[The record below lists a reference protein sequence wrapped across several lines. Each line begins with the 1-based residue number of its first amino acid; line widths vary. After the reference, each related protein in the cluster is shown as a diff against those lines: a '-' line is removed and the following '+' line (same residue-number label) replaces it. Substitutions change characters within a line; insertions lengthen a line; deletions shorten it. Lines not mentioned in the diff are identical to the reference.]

1 MNKRQ
6 IKKSEGLM
14 TKPKD
19 AKIMNAIVKHR
30 YFLYLDENRYL
41 SEKTI
46 YKHEAS
52 VRIFEEHIGYRDFGV
67 FNKKIAREFKASV
80 QKRVNKKGNTI
91 SGKTIL
97 FHLKSVQQFLI
108 WLNGQLGYK
117 RKYTQYDVGVLNL
130 KLNKV
135 REIMSAKKIIDLPT
149 VADTIQIIESIK
161 SENPVDHRDMA
172 IYAVLLCT
180 GVRADTLISLPIS
193 SLNIENMTLD
203 LNPAMGVRTKFG
215 EHTITKVFNHDKK
228 LIQIILDW
236 RSYLV
241 HQLEFKLMDPLFPK
255 TDQTPDEDCVT
266 YTNKNLTHD
275 FWKNESSLT
284 NMMKKRASATG
295 LTYFHPHLYRH
306 SAILISTR
314 KTKTPEEFKA
324 LSQNF
329 SHKSIL
335 DTLLSYAPISIE
347 EQLEILKKLDDRK
360 TNNNDDVNEENDKT
374 HDKKEIKNLIKS
386 HLKDLFSE
394 EGIFDLLKELLSE
407 KMHEK

>member
-1 MNKRQ
+1 MNESQNKG
-6 IKKSEGLM
+6 SEEM
-14 TKPKD
+14 KTKPKD
-19 AKIMNAIVKHR
+19 AKIRNVIVKHR

-67 FNKKIAREFKASV
+67 FNKKIAREFKASM

-108 WLNGQLGYK
+108 WLNGQPGYK

-149 VADTIQIIESIK
+149 VADTIQIIKSIK
-161 SENPVDHRDMA
+161 SENPVDYRDQA
-172 IYAVLLCT
+172 VYAVLLCA
-180 GVRADTLISLPIS
+180 GVRSDTLISLPIS

-215 EHTITKVFNHDKK
+215 EHTFTKVFNHDKK

-241 HQLEFKLMDPLFPK
+241 NQLGFKPMDPLFPK
-255 TDQTPDEDCVT
+255 TDQTPDKDCII

-284 NMMKKRASATG
+284 NMMRKRASAAG

-324 LSQNF
+324 LSQNY

-335 DTLLSYAPISIE
+335 DTLLSYAPVSIE

-360 TNNNDDVNEENDKT
+360 TDNNDENDKT
-374 HDKKEIKNLIKS
+374 HDKKEIKDLIKS

-394 EGIFDLLKELLSE
+394 EGIFDLLKELLSKELRE
-407 KMHEK
+407 K

>member
-1 MNKRQ
+1 MNLSQNKGS
-6 IKKSEGLM
+6 KGMK

-19 AKIMNAIVKHR
+19 AKIRNAIVKHR

-80 QKRVNKKGNTI
+80 QKRVNKNGNTI

-108 WLNGQLGYK
+108 WLNGQPGYK

-135 REIMSAKKIIDLPT
+135 REIMSAKKIIYLPT

-161 SENPVDHRDMA
+161 SENPVNHRDKA
-172 IYAVLLCT
+172 VYAVLLCA

-203 LNPAMGVRTKFG
+203 LNPAKGVRTKFG
-215 EHTITKVFNHDKK
+215 EHTITKIFHHDKK

-241 HQLEFKLMDPLFPK
+241 NQLGFKPKDPLFPK
-255 TDQTPDEDCVT
+255 TDQTPDENCIT
-266 YTNKNLTHD
+266 YTNKNLTRD

-284 NMMKKRASATG
+284 TMMKKRASVAD

-306 SAILISTR
+306 SAILIATR
-314 KTKTPEEFKA
+314 KANTVEEIKA
-324 LSQNF
+324 ISQNY
-329 SHKSIL
+329 SHKSVL
-335 DTLLSYAPISIE
+335 TTLIIYGNIALE
-347 EQLEILKKLDDRK
+347 DQLEILKKLDDRK
-360 TNNNDDVNEENDKT
+360 NGNNAEADKENDKSL
-374 HDKKEIKNLIKS
+374 DKKEITELIKS
-386 HLKDLFSE
+386 NLKDLFSE
-394 EGIFDLLKELLSE
+394 EGIIDLLKELLKE
-407 KMHEK
+407 KMKS